1 MSWTS
6 IPLEF
11 AAAPLTVILG
21 AYALLAVLLHVC
33 QRRLIYRPDPRRRS
47 PEDAGLAGVETLAIE
62 TPDGETVLA
71 WYAGAEPGRPTIL
84 YFHGNRGWVELRAE
98 RMAEFKSRGFGVMM
112 PSYRGY
118 GGSSGRPSELSNVDD
133 AKTAYGELLARGVKP
148 SNIVVFGESLG
159 TGIATQLATQRP
171 IAGLVLDSP
180 YTSMTDVGALR
191 YPWLPVSWLLVDRYE
206 TLRHIPGV
214 KAPVLVLHGANDRL
228 IPAVMG
234 RAVHAAAPDPKA
246 LAIFDGAGHLD
257 HSDQGSFYVVADFI
271 EELPK
276 LAEQAPSRV
285 NVARPAVVA
294 DADPGTERKRP
305 EAVPQAFV
313 VAKV

>member
-1 MSWTS
+1 MTWTS
-6 IPLEF
+6 IPLEL
-11 AAAPLTVILG
+11 AVAPLVVVLG
-21 AYALLAVLLHVC
+21 VYALLAALLYVC

-71 WYAGAEPGRPTIL
+71 WFAGAEPGRPTIL

-98 RMAEFKSRGFGVMM
+98 RMAELKSRGFGVMM

-118 GGSSGRPSELSNVDD
+118 GGSSGRPSETSNVAD
-133 AKTAYGELLARGVKP
+133 AKAVYGELLARGVKP

-171 IAGLVLDSP
+171 IAGLILDSP
-180 YTSMTDVGALR
+180 YTSMSDVGALR

-206 TLRHIPGV
+206 TLRHIARI
-214 KAPVLVLHGANDRL
+214 KAPVLVLHGAADRL
-228 IPAVMG
+228 IPAKMG

-257 HSDQGSFYVVADFI
+257 HADQGSFDVVDDFI

-276 LAEQAPSRV
+276 LFEHAALLA
-285 NVARPAVVA
+285 NVASPAVA
-294 DADPGTERKRP
+294 AGTDPGTERKRP